1 MIVAGAN
8 ENQHPITP
16 VINFKYKEEVEDLS
30 IMTKLSLSISR
41 ALLLGA
47 LLILPI
53 AASAQTPDEQAAF
66 EREWYDV
73 CYVKKDV
80 PKCREMSKV
89 YVAKYPTGT
98 YIKNAKGIVETQE
111 LEDLWAQFQ
120 AALKDYYAVAPEVP
134 RLEKL
139 FSTGDAFLQRKPST
153 HYIIAQQALA
163 AVGAGLSEVYK
174 DHGRVNSYLSKGVTA
189 FAAANT
195 PDEKA
200 VTQKD
205 WTNYRDNLM
214 AASPQFM
221 GWSLIQSKGSPQAAY
236 ENLTIATK
244 VRSVENPNLGW
255 KDPLNYYLRSSII
268 NDEYVAAN
276 KEYNALS
283 DIDKTGEQGKA
294 ALTKINGII
303 DRVLAEYARVI
314 ATATKSD
321 YKEYLAYAKGN
332 FDPLW
337 KFRTDAPDK
346 AAAYLQSYVA
356 DPTIADV
363 AVPAKAVSDVP
374 PANMPTGTA
383 GTVKMV
389 GKGGAPGAA
398 GGVDKPAAVKTKPA
412 AKGNK
417 RKR

>member
-1 MIVAGAN
+1 
-8 ENQHPITP
+8 
-16 VINFKYKEEVEDLS
+16 
-30 IMTKLSLSISR
+30 MTKLSFSISR

-53 AASAQTPDEQAAF
+53 AASAQAPDEKQAAF
-66 EREWYDV
+66 EREWYAACNPATDKQK
-73 CYVKKDV
+73 CY
-80 PKCREMSKV
+80 ELSKTL
-89 YVAKYPTGT
+89 VATYPQSTYLKY
-98 YIKNAKGIVETQE
+98 AKAKVDDKEIG
-111 LEDLWAQFQ
+111 DLWEQFQ
-120 AALKDYYAVAPEVP
+120 AALKDYYAGAPETA
-134 RLEKL
+134 KL
-139 FSTGDAFLQRKPST
+139 DKLLNAGDAFLQRRPN
-153 HYIIAQQALA
+153 YPYVVAQQGLA

-174 DHGRVNSYLSKGVTA
+174 DHAKVNSYLAKGATT

-195 PDEKA
+195 SDEK
-200 VTQKD
+200 VMTQKD
-205 WTNYRDNLM
+205 WTNFRDNIM
-214 AASPQFM
+214 AAAPQFM

-244 VRSVENPNLGW
+244 VRSTDNPNIGW

-283 DIDKTGEQGKA
+283 DLDKTGEQGKA

-303 DRVLAEYARVI
+303 DRVLPEYARVM
-314 ATATKSD
+314 ATATKPE
-321 YKEYLAYAKGN
+321 YKDYLAYAKNN

-363 AVPAKAVSDVP
+363 AVPAKAVTDAP

-383 GTVKMV
+383 GAVKMV

-398 GGVDKPAAVKTKPA
+398 TAGGAKPAANGKAKPA
-412 AKGNK
+412 AKSNK

>member
-1 MIVAGAN
+1 
-8 ENQHPITP
+8 
-16 VINFKYKEEVEDLS
+16 
-30 IMTKLSLSISR
+30 MTKLSLSISR

-53 AASAQTPDEQAAF
+53 VASAQAPIDEKQAAF
-66 EREWYDV
+66 EREWYDI
-73 CYVKKDV
+73 CYTKKDV
-80 PKCREMSKV
+80 PKCQEMSKT
-89 YVAKYPTGT
+89 YVTQYPKGT
-98 YIKNAKGIVETQE
+98 YIKNATGIVETKE
-111 LEDLWAQFQ
+111 INDLWEQFQ
-120 AALKDYYAVAPEVP
+120 AALKDYYATAPEVA
-134 RLEKL
+134 KL
-139 FSTGDAFLQRKPST
+139 DKLLSVGDAFLQRKPNFP
-153 HYIIAQQALA
+153 YVVAQQALA
-163 AVGAGLSEVYK
+163 AVGAGLAEVYK
-174 DHGRVNSYLSKGVTA
+174 DHAKVNSYLAKGATT

-195 PDEKA
+195 SDEK
-200 VTQKD
+200 VMTQKD
-205 WTNYRDNLM
+205 WTNFRDNVM
-214 AASPQFM
+214 AAAPQFM

-236 ENLTIATK
+236 ENLTNATK
-244 VRSVENPNLGW
+244 VRSAENPNLGW

-283 DIDKTGEQGKA
+283 DLDKTGEQGKA

-303 DRVLAEYARVI
+303 DRVLAEYGRVM
-314 ATATKSD
+314 ATAIKSD

-346 AAAYLQSYVA
+346 AVAYLQSYVA

-363 AVPAKAVSDVP
+363 AVPAKAVSDAP

-398 GGVDKPAAVKTKPA
+398 GGGDKPAAVKAKPA
-412 AKGNK
+412 AKGKKK
-417 RKR
+417 R